1 MPEPSNHLGPG
12 PQPGPSTN
20 PPAAQPPTWGR
31 HDDQIPSVGCLLYLV
46 ADEVIEGTGW
56 HGTKVPCRRAW
67 VTDRRFAA
75 TVMTATYLS
84 LRNSGHLAL
93 ALVEVPAI
101 RSRRRTT
108 PEVTR
113 SLLKATPPPGV
124 PGVVLN
130 AMLGTGP
137 WPRTSKNVGRMVRNE
152 LVELD
157 YARYGGIF
165 FRPDCAKLAMLQASV
180 CSDAV
185 HWWQWAQV
193 AEAPLVSR
201 LLKDFWAAFR
211 PEGGGV

>member
-1 MPEPSNHLGPG
+1 M
-12 PQPGPSTN
+12 
-20 PPAAQPPTWGR
+20 
-31 HDDQIPSVGCLLYLV
+31 
-46 ADEVIEGTGW
+46 
-56 HGTKVPCRRAW
+56 KVPCRRAW
-67 VTDRRFAA
+67 VNERRFAA
-75 TVMTATYLS
+75 TVMTATFLS

-93 ALVEVPAI
+93 GLVEVPAI
-101 RSRRRTT
+101 RSRRRTI

-137 WPRTSKNVGRMVRNE
+137 WPHTSESVWGMVRKE

-157 YARYGGIF
+157 YARYGGVF
-165 FRPDCAKLAMLQASV
+165 FRPDCAKLAMLRASV

-185 HWWQWAQV
+185 RWWQWAQV

-201 LLKDFWAAFR
+201 LFKNERAALK
-211 PEGGGV
+211 PERMGM